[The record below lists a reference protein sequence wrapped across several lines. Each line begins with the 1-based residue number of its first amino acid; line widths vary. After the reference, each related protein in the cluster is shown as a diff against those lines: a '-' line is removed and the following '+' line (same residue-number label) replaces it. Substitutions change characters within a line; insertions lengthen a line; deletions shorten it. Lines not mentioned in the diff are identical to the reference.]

1 MKRLRKEEIEMGSIS
16 RLSLSFIFAILV
28 LIASGAQ
35 GQPAVE
41 TSKTLSP
48 YFFVKSDDLSV
59 DQLPL
64 KSTSADVKLVGVI
77 ADVIVTQVYKNEGKK
92 SLEAIYIFPASTRA
106 AVYGMKMTIGKRSI
120 IAKIQKKE
128 EAREQYEQ
136 AKKQGKSASLLEQHR
151 PNVFQMNVANIL
163 PGDVIQVELKY
174 TELLV
179 PTDGIYEFV
188 YPTVVGP
195 RYSNQPSTTALPSQT
210 WVENPYLHQGE
221 SPAYTFE
228 IKADLVAGLP
238 IQNIACTSHK
248 VDIHYDGPSR
258 ASIKL
263 DPSDKS
269 GGNRDFILKYQL
281 AGGKVQSG
289 LLLYEGGKEKFFLL
303 MVQPPKRVNVSQI
316 PPREYI
322 FIVDVSGSMYGFP
335 LEISKKLLK
344 DLIGSL
350 RANDKF
356 NVLLFSGGSSLM
368 SEQSLPATSENI
380 QRAIHLIDRQRGG
393 GGTELLPALKRAL
406 SLTRSEGYS
415 RSVIIATDGYVTVEE
430 EVFDLIRKNLGDAN
444 MFTFGIGSS
453 VNRHLLEGMAR
464 VGMGEPFV
472 ISKPEETR
480 GKAEKFRKMIESP
493 VLTKVKVDFGKF
505 DVYDV
510 EPLTIPDV
518 FAERPVI
525 LFGKWRGRPTG
536 EMTLNGMTGSG
547 AYVNKIDIRKEKSL
561 KSNAALQY
569 LWARH
574 RIALLSDYNSLHK
587 DDARVKEVTQ
597 LGLTYN
603 LLTAYTSFVAIDT
616 EVRLVDDQA
625 VTVKQPLPLPEGVS
639 DYAVGRG
646 SVAQK
651 SMAPLAATRS
661 MEVDRSSVREE
672 LKDERVASKPI
683 RVSVELGEISTG
695 SGLSKEAIQKTFKQ
709 GLPAIE
715 LCYQKGLEKKPNI
728 QGGITFQLV
737 IDSSGRVT
745 KMGLVSSKL
754 NDKNLEQC
762 IIQKIK
768 ELTFLTPE
776 GTDYVNI
783 TVSFNLKTS

>member
-1 MKRLRKEEIEMGSIS
+1 MHSINKIF
-16 RLSLSFIFAILV
+16 LSILFTLLM

-35 GQPAVE
+35 GQPMEEAN
-41 TSKTLSP
+41 KTLSP
-48 YFFVKSDDLSV
+48 YFFVKSDAPSV

-64 KSTSADVKLVGVI
+64 KSTLADVKVVGVI

-92 SLEAIYIFPASTRA
+92 PLEAIYVFPASTRA
-106 AVYGMKMTIGKRSI
+106 AVYGMKMTIGKRTI
-120 IAKIQKKE
+120 IAKIQESKEARRQYE
-128 EAREQYEQ
+128 EAKQ
-136 AKKQGKSASLLEQHR
+136 QGKSASLLEQQR

-195 RYSNQPSTTALPSQT
+195 RYSNQPAETALPSLK
-210 WVENPYLHQGE
+210 WVENPYFHQGE
-221 SPAYTFE
+221 SPTYTFD
-228 IKADLVAGLP
+228 ITINLAAGLP
-238 IQNIACTSHK
+238 IQNIACDSHK
-248 VDIHYDGPSR
+248 VDIQYNGPSR

-281 AGGKVQSG
+281 AGGRVQSG
-289 LLLYEGGKEKFFLL
+289 LLLFEGEKEKFFLL
-303 MVQPPKRVNVSQI
+303 MLQPPKRVNVSQI

-335 LEISKKLLK
+335 IDISKKLLK
-344 DLIGSL
+344 DLIGNL
-350 RANDKF
+350 RPTDKF

-380 QRAIHLIDRQRGG
+380 HRAINLIDRQRGG

-406 SLTRSEGYS
+406 SLTRSEGFS
-415 RSVIIATDGYVTVEE
+415 RTVVIATDGYVMVED

-444 MFTFGIGSS
+444 MFTFGIGSA

-472 ISKPEETR
+472 ISKPEEIR
-480 GKAEKFRKMIESP
+480 EKAEKFRKMIESP
-493 VLTKVKVDFGKF
+493 VLTKVKVDFGKLN
-505 DVYDV
+505 VYEV
-510 EPLTIPDV
+510 EPISIPDV

-525 LFGKWRGRPTG
+525 AFGKWHGKPVG
-536 EMTLNGMTGSG
+536 EITLSG
-547 AYVNKIDIRKEKSL
+547 LTSSGPYVNKIDIRKEKPL
-561 KSNAALQY
+561 KSNSALRY

-574 RIALLSDYNSLHK
+574 RITLLSDYNFLHQ
-587 DDARVKEVTQ
+587 DADRIKEVTQ

-616 EVRLVDDQA
+616 EVRLVDGQA

-651 SMAPLAATRS
+651 AMSPLAAFKS
-661 MEVDRSSVREE
+661 MEFDRGSVREE
-672 LKDERVASKPI
+672 LKDERVGSKPI
-683 RVSVELGEISTG
+683 LVSVELGEISTSG
-695 SGLSKEAIQKTFKQ
+695 GLSKETIQKTFKQ
-709 GLPAIE
+709 KLTAIE
-715 LCYQKGLEKKPNI
+715 LCYQKALEKKPNI
-728 QGGITFQLV
+728 QGEATFQLM
-737 IDSSGRVT
+737 IDPKGRVT
-745 KMGLVSSKL
+745 KVSLVSSKL

-768 ELTFLTPE
+768 ELTFPAPE
-776 GTDYVNI
+776 GSDKVTA

>member
-1 MKRLRKEEIEMGSIS
+1 MRSMIKLF
-16 RLSLSFIFAILV
+16 LSLIFPAVV
-28 LIASGAQ
+28 LITSGAQ
-35 GQPAVE
+35 GQPAE
-41 TSKTLSP
+41 EANKTLSP
-48 YFFVKSDDLSV
+48 YFFVKSDDPAV

-64 KSTSADVKLVGVI
+64 KSTSADVKVVGVI
-77 ADVIVTQVYKNEGKK
+77 ADVMVTQVYKNEGKK
-92 SLEAIYIFPASTRA
+92 PLEAIYIFPASTRA
-106 AVYGMKMTIGKRSI
+106 AVYGMKMTIGKRTI
-120 IAKIQKKE
+120 IAKIQERKEARRQYE
-128 EAREQYEQ
+128 EAKQ
-136 AKKQGKSASLLEQHR
+136 QGKSASLLEQQR

-195 RYSNQPSTTALPSQT
+195 RYSNQSAETALPSQK
-210 WVENPYLHQGE
+210 WVENPYFHQGE
-221 SPAYTFE
+221 SPTYTF
-228 IKADLVAGLP
+228 DLTTNLAAGLP
-238 IQNIACTSHK
+238 IQHIACTSHK
-248 VDIHYDGPSR
+248 VDIQYDGPSR

-263 DPSDKS
+263 DPSEKS

-281 AGGKVQSG
+281 AGNKVQSG
-289 LLLYEGGKEKFFLL
+289 LLLFEGEKENFFLL
-303 MVQPPKRVNVSQI
+303 MLQPPKRVKVSQI

-335 LEISKKLLK
+335 LDISKKLLK
-344 DLIGSL
+344 DLIGNL
-350 RANDKF
+350 RPTDQF

-368 SEQSLPATSENI
+368 SEQSIPATSENI
-380 QRAIHLIDRQRGG
+380 QRAINVIDRQRGG

-406 SLTRSEGYS
+406 SLTRSEGFS
-415 RSVIIATDGYVTVEE
+415 RTVVIATDGYVTVEE

-480 GKAEKFRKMIESP
+480 EKAEKFRKMIESP

-505 DVYDV
+505 NVYDV
-510 EPLTIPDV
+510 EPLSIPDL

-525 LFGKWRGRPTG
+525 LFGKWRGKPVG
-536 EMTLNGMTGSG
+536 EIVLSGLTGSG
-547 AYVNKIDIRKEKSL
+547 PYMNRMEIRKEKPH
-561 KSNAALQY
+561 KSNSALQY

-574 RIALLSDYNSLHK
+574 RITLLSDYNSLHK
-587 DDARVKEVTQ
+587 DEGRIKEVTQ

-616 EVRLVDDQA
+616 EVRLVDGQA

-651 SMAPLAATRS
+651 MMSPSAAFKS
-661 MEVDRSSVREE
+661 MEVDRSSMREE

-683 RVSVELGEISTG
+683 AVRIELGEISI
-695 SGLSKEAIQKTFKQ
+695 SGGFSKEVIQKTFKR
-709 GLPAIE
+709 GLSAME
-715 LCYQKGLEKKPNI
+715 RCYQKALEKKPNV
-728 QGGITFQLV
+728 QGEATFQLA

-745 KMGLVSSKL
+745 KVRSGLK
-754 NDKNLEQC
+754 QT
-762 IIQKIK
+762 Q
-768 ELTFLTPE
+768 
-776 GTDYVNI
+776 
-783 TVSFNLKTS
+783 